1 MFDVN
6 GPPYRRRLPKPGNSP
21 TLEDYQALAV
31 AYAELKPQAE
41 ALARDLAARTSEVAI
56 KDEALHKQGADLKQ
70 TQSELIWTKAALQSS
85 EAANAEPDRETWQ
98 ERYVRLQAEV
108 ENLRRRWEQRSTDE
122 IGEARRAILRDML
135 PLADHLELALQ
146 HAEAL
151 RTSEAGNGFVG
162 NIESTLRAF
171 LETLRRYG
179 VQKQEPLGAPFDPE
193 LHEAVGM
200 VVSQETPSGHVA
212 HVVQSGYTEGDRLL
226 RPARVI
232 VSQDRP
238 S

>member
-1 MFDVN
+1 MYDIN
-6 GPPYRRRLPKPGNSP
+6 RPPYRRRPPEPRSGP
-21 TLEDYQALAV
+21 TLDDYQALAA

-41 ALARDLAARTSEVAI
+41 ALAQELAARKSELAI
-56 KDEALHKQGADLKQ
+56 KDEALQKQGADLKQ
-70 TQSELIWTKAALQSS
+70 TQSELMWTKAALQSA
-85 EAANAEPDRETWQ
+85 EAAGADPDRENWQ
-98 ERYVRLQAEV
+98 ERYMRLQAEV
-108 ENLRRRWEQRSTDE
+108 DNLRRRWEQRSTDE

-146 HAEAL
+146 HAETL
-151 RTSEAGNGFVG
+151 RAGEAGSSFVG

-179 VQKQEPLGAPFDPE
+179 VQKQEPTGEPFDPE
-193 LHEAVGM
+193 RYEAVGQM
-200 VVSQETPSGHVA
+200 VTQEIPPGHVA